1 MKKLILSFAI
11 ALLPTLM
18 FSQAIFDK
26 FDGKDDVVSLIV
38 GPKLFQMMGNVK
50 MDSKDKNDQLYLNL
64 VKKLDNLR
72 VFTTAST
79 AIGSD
84 MKATAEKYS
93 KTAGLEELMRVN
105 DSGKSIKILVKS
117 GSNSSKIKELL
128 MFIEGSGKANQSV
141 LMSLT
146 GDFDLDE
153 ISVLTDKMKF
163 PGGDALK
170 KAAKSKK

>member
-1 MKKLILSFAI
+1 MKKLIVTFAV
-11 ALLPTLM
+11 ALLPVLG

-72 VFTTAST
+72 VFTTSST
-79 AIGSD
+79 AIGTD
-84 MKATAEKYS
+84 MKNTSEKYS
-93 KTAGLEELMRVN
+93 RSAGLEELMRVN
-105 DSGKSIKILVKS
+105 NGGKSIKILVKS
-117 GSNSSKIKELL
+117 GGTSSHIKELL
-128 MFIEGSGKANQSV
+128 MFIEGSGKENQSV

-146 GDFDLDE
+146 GDFNLDE
-153 ISVLTDKMKF
+153 LSVLTDKMKF

-170 KAAKSKK
+170 KAAKSK